1 MSGKGEP
8 LDEVRLP
15 ERQID
20 ETRIEDSGYNCEC
33 DTLCTLLDETQDM
46 KREIFI
52 KSVFEKNF
60 LSLKAV
66 EDLVKA

>member
-1 MSGKGEP
+1 MSGKGES

-20 ETRIEDSGYNCEC
+20 EARIEDSGYNCKC

-46 KREIFI
+46 KREVFI